1 MFFKEIFTLFNQL
14 QKTSLPGVLAH
25 DKVLDTKVRDYI
37 FKDAKYAE
45 PPRKSAVLALVYP
58 DEQGEAKMVFILRKS
73 YNGHHSGQIA
83 FPGGKL
89 EKEDKSLYDTALRE
103 ANEEV
108 NINPQQVQL
117 IKELT
122 KVFIP
127 VSNYMVQAFLAY
139 STQIPNFIKD
149 PSEVAGILHFS
160 LNKILNNPLQPI
172 QKEYFGKTYQ
182 LHAFKIDEYLIWGAT
197 AMILSE
203 IKELFIDVLKTDYK

>member
-1 MFFKEIFTLFNQL
+1 MFFNEILPLLKQL
-14 QKTSLPGVLAH
+14 KNAHLPGILAH
-25 DKVLDTKVRDYI
+25 NKVLDTKVRKQI
-37 FKDAKYAE
+37 FNNTKHKESAK
-45 PPRKSAVLALVYP
+45 KSAVLALVYP
-58 DEQGEAKMVFILRKS
+58 DEQGKAKMVFILRKS

-108 NINPQQVQL
+108 NINPKQVQL

-127 VSNYMVQAFLAY
+127 VSNYMVQAFLSY
-139 STQIPNFIKD
+139 TTQTPNFIKD
-149 PSEVAGILHFS
+149 TSEVADILYFS

-172 QKEYFGKTYQ
+172 QKEYFGKNYQ

-203 IKELFIDVLKTDYK
+203 IKELLIDALH